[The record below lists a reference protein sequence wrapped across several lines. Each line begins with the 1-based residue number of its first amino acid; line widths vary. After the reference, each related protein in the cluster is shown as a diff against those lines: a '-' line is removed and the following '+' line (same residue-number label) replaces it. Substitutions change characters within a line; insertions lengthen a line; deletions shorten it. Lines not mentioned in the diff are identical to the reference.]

1 MNILKYNIKFIGFLF
16 ILFGYTSNMMSQI
29 NTGELM
35 PDILLDNMTGSQIN
49 INSMKGKVV
58 LIDFWAS
65 WCGPCRKANKKL
77 VKLYKDFKNDNFE
90 IIGISLDIDKQRWLK
105 AVESDKLSYTQLID
119 AKGFD
124 ANTAVKF
131 GVESL
136 PSSFLFNQNG
146 VFVKMNPDES
156 FIKNLLKK

>member
-1 MNILKYNIKFIGFLF
+1 MLLFLF
-16 ILFGYTSNMMSQI
+16 ILFGCTSNLMSQI
-29 NTGELM
+29 HTGELM

-77 VKLYKDFKNDNFE
+77 VKLYKDFKNNNFE
-90 IIGISLDIDKQRWLK
+90 IIGISLDIDRRRWLK

-124 ANTAVKF
+124 ANAAVKF

-156 FIKNLLKK
+156 FIKNFLKK